1 MIKRILGATLR
12 IELVLVLAGAALLA
26 PALARKARADGASC
40 VDACVRNVGLVFE
53 ANGRFWILADC
64 GTSELGTGTVW
75 CKYTGYLL

>member
-1 MIKRILGATLR
+1 MIKRILGAALR
-12 IELVLVLAGAALLA
+12 IGLMLVLAGAALLA
-26 PALARKARADGASC
+26 PSLARDARADGGSC
-40 VDACVRNVGLVFE
+40 VDACTRNVGLTFE